1 MKRGLHYD
9 RDTIRDINS
18 DNGADGNRGV
28 DDADNPDDSLVGQ
41 EDGDQSQRCPYKIE
55 RWEGDCY

>member
-9 RDTIRDINS
+9 RDTIRNSNS
-18 DNGADGNRGV
+18 DNGVDGIRGV
-28 DDADNPDDSLVGQ
+28 DDADNSDDSLVGQ
-41 EDGDQSQRCPYKIE
+41 EDWDQSQSCPYKIE

>member
-9 RDTIRDINS
+9 RDFIRNS
-18 DNGADGNRGV
+18 NLDNGANGNRNV
-28 DDADNPDDSLVGQ
+28 ADADNSDDSLVGQ
-41 EDGDQSQRCPYKIE
+41 KDGDQSHRCPYKIE

>member
-9 RDTIRDINS
+9 RDNIRHSNS
-18 DNGADGNRGV
+18 DNATDSSRGV
-28 DDADNPDDSLVGQ
+28 DDANNPNDSLVGQ
-41 EDGDQSQRCPYKIE
+41 EDGDQSHRCPYKIE